1 MICTA
6 TGRTTSAV
14 CATTMRFPAYR
25 STGKERDTE
34 SGNDYF
40 GARYYSSSMGRFL
53 SPDWSAKVQ
62 PVPYAKLDNPQSL
75 NLYSYVGNNPLSR
88 RDLDGH
94 TDVLADC
101 KGKATCSE
109 TVTQTVGIYHYDSKT
124 KASVLDSTLS
134 VTTKFNV
141 TTDAKGNVNVAAS
154 STVANVS
161 GYKYSDSQLSTMG
174 KEIGAIQQSA
184 ATMGFG
190 PNTTQLMTAVGSNE
204 TAFGT
209 ARASE
214 KSPYKAP
221 DINPLQLSGGRA
233 NGDLM
238 HNIQGALDVFDYF
251 GSKVDFAP
259 IPTYSGY
266 SDNSTPTM
274 TNFTAVWGSVTEK
287 VQ

>member
-1 MICTA
+1 
-6 TGRTTSAV
+6 
-14 CATTMRFPAYR
+14 
-25 STGKERDTE
+25 
-34 SGNDYF
+34 
-40 GARYYSSSMGRFL
+40 MGRV
-53 SPDWSAKVQ
+53 PAGKPVAGWSAHGEGE
-62 PVPYAKLDNPQSL
+62 P
-75 NLYSYVGNNPLSR
+75 
-88 RDLDGH
+88 
-94 TDVLADC
+94 
-101 KGKATCSE
+101 
-109 TVTQTVGIYHYDSKT
+109 I
-124 KASVLDSTLS
+124 
-134 VTTKFNV
+134 
-141 TTDAKGNVNVAAS
+141 
-154 STVANVS
+154 
-161 GYKYSDSQLSTMG
+161 
-174 KEIGAIQQSA
+174 EIGAIQQSA

-190 PNTTQLMTAVGSNE
+190 PNTTQLMTAVGSDE

-214 KSPYKAP
+214 KSPFKAP

-287 VQ
+287 VP